1 MVDMVVLG
9 FLMIRV
15 MQRAG
20 IAVAVCLMIELSG
33 ISIDYEWVL
42 MV

>member
-15 MQRAG
+15 MQRVGAV
-20 IAVAVCLMIELSG
+20 VAVCLTIELLG
-33 ISIDYEWVL
+33 ISIDY
-42 MV
+42 